1 MIERKD
7 IADDDALATP
17 GILTK
22 DFQGLLAV
30 VREIKAEVSKQALL
44 AETATSLN
52 TVGDSIEALT
62 AQEKEL
68 IKVQTQLSTALAKDN
83 KEYAD
88 VKKQIDLVNQ
98 STKVRIA
105 LGERDATTLNKMN
118 SSMKELGAALQ
129 KNRQAFAQL
138 TDEQARNS
146 KEGQKL
152 LAVIQRQDA
161 EMKDLN
167 ATIGKKSLSSLAD
180 QMNKGNVAAQA
191 LAPGLA
197 GVATAIAQGT
207 KAAIAFIATPLG
219 LTLAAIGL
227 ALSPIITYFT
237 SSAEGL
243 DRVDVATARWNA
255 RLSVLK
261 DKLAEAGKEMF
272 GEGGEGDGFFAKLLK
287 SSNDPLLMGFFNWT
301 EKAADSAGEL
311 AKVLDDVGE
320 AEAKWGAEVQE
331 LENDQARLI
340 LQSKNRTLTEQERI
354 DKIDEAFKLEQSIS
368 DKRIEFADKEL
379 EAQVKAA
386 ADRLKI
392 ENTIDNSLVGAERV
406 AKYRAF
412 AKTLID
418 EGRKK
423 DDAVSESLI
432 GALKKQTEAEGASIV
447 VQEKLQNRRDALS
460 DKQIE
465 NYEKQRAAKAK
476 IDAEIVKLEQELRE
490 ADAEYRLKELNEEK
504 AANDKKKK
512 FNQDLIDEVGVMNDK
527 RKAREKKD
535 SDDRIKQAQLEY
547 EKLKILLQSQLT
559 AYENYSGAILDITGN
574 LTAGRTAAI
583 DVEISKLEAQTEK
596 EIELAGDNE
605 ERKKVIYEQ
614 AEAKRAQLEAK
625 RRQELRRQAT
635 LEKAAAL
642 IDAFIRTR
650 MAVLL
655 QLMAPPAATAIPRS
669 IAAGVLGG
677 LQIAAIAAKP
687 LPQFEKGTLNSP
699 AGPAI
704 VGEGGRELKVSP
716 SGNVSLTPSVPT
728 IQDLEAGTK
737 IFPADHK
744 ATVQALALAGLG
756 SETLIQRRQK
766 ESIDLSKELKKIER
780 NTRKIGGS
788 GGDFVK
794 RGSMLFESLKQS
806 DGSRRLIRKSNLGY

>member
-7 IADDDALATP
+7 IADDDVLATP
-17 GILTK
+17 LILSKNFET
-22 DFQGLLAV
+22 LLASIK
-30 VREIKAEVSKQALL
+30 EIKTEVGKQAIM

-62 AQEKEL
+62 VQEKEL
-68 IKVQTQLSTALAKDN
+68 VKVQNQLAVALAKDN
-83 KEYAD
+83 QEYTD
-88 VKKQIDLVNQ
+88 LKKKVDQANQ
-98 STKVRIA
+98 SAKTRVQ
-105 LGERDATTLNKMN
+105 LGEREATQLNKTN
-118 SSMKELGAALQ
+118 ASMAQLNAALQ
-129 KNRQAFAQL
+129 KNRQAYAQL
-138 TDEQARNS
+138 SNEQARNS

-152 LAVIQRQDA
+152 LGIIQRQDQ
-161 EMKDLN
+161 ELKDLN

-191 LAPGLA
+191 LAPGLT

-219 LTLAAIGL
+219 ITLAAIGL

-243 DRVDVATARWNA
+243 DRVDVATARWSA

-272 GEGGEGDGFFAKLLK
+272 GDGGGDDGFFTRLFK
-287 SSNDPLLMGFFNWT
+287 SSTDPLIQGFFNWT
-301 EKAADSAGEL
+301 EKAADSAGDL

-368 DKRIEFADKEL
+368 DKRIEFADREL

-386 ADRLKI
+386 ADRLSI
-392 ENTIDNSLVGAERV
+392 ENTIDDSLVGAERV

-412 AKTLID
+412 AKELID

-423 DDAVSESLI
+423 DDAISESLI
-432 GALKKQTEAEGASIV
+432 GALKKQTEAEGLSIV

-465 NYEKQRAAKAK
+465 NYEKQRAAKEK
-476 IDAEIVKLEQELRE
+476 LDAELLKLEQELR
-490 ADAEYRLKELNEEK
+490 DAETEYRLKELFDAK
-504 AANDKKKK
+504 AESDKKKEY
-512 FNQDLIDEVGVMNDK
+512 NQSLIDAAVAQNEK
-527 RKAREKKD
+527 RKAADKKA
-535 SDDRIKQAQLEY
+535 SDDRIKQSQLEY
-547 EKLKILLQSQLT
+547 EKLRALLSKQLQ
-559 AYENYSGAILDITGN
+559 AYEDYSSAVLNITGT
-574 LTAGRTAAI
+574 LTEGRTTAI
-583 DVEISKLEAQTEK
+583 DVEISKLEAQTER

-605 ERKKVIYEQ
+605 ERKKAIYEQ
-614 AEAKRAQLEAK
+614 AEAKRALLEAK
-625 RRQELRRQAT
+625 RRQELRRQAA
-635 LEKAAAL
+635 LEKGAAL

-655 QLMAPPAATAIPRS
+655 QLAAPPAVTAIPRS
-669 IAAGVLGG
+669 IAAGVLGA

-687 LPQFEKGTLNSP
+687 LPQFEQGTLNAPS
-699 AGPAI
+699 GPAI
-704 VGEGGRELKVSP
+704 VGEAGRELKVTP
-716 SGNVSLTPSVPT
+716 SGNVSLTPGVPT
-728 IQDLEAGTK
+728 IQNLEAGTK
-737 IFPADHK
+737 IYPANHK
-744 ATVQALALAGLG
+744 ATVQALAFAGLG
-756 SETLIQRRQK
+756 SEALIQRKQK

-788 GGDFVK
+788 GGDFVR
-794 RGSMLFESLKQS
+794 RGSMLFESMKQS
-806 DGSRRLIRKSNLGY
+806 DGSRKLIRKSNLGY